1 MQESMICLQ
10 HSAIPSL
17 LKRWAQCQEWPVL
30 DTKHLRLMKIFL
42 FMKIKYVLKT
52 HGKHGTFTQC
62 TTSPGHLTPPTGSS
76 RSAWSKSAPIWCSK
90 PPCRSGSVMG
100 IGQWGCLLDPQNAD
114 LFSSSYPSGTA
125 GQSILNH
132 GEPYRTMFRWA
143 VSAHNHFLHT
153 TRKQGSDRFSV
164 ILSNH
169 KGYNLFFY
177 FLFFSLRHFS
187 LLFATCTLLN
197 FGAKICYLHC
207 SSIFP
212 WF

>member
-1 MQESMICLQ
+1 MSF
-10 HSAIPSL
+10 SIP
-17 LKRWAQCQEWPVL
+17 AC
-30 DTKHLRLMKIFL
+30 
-42 FMKIKYVLKT
+42 
-52 HGKHGTFTQC
+52 
-62 TTSPGHLTPPTGSS
+62 
-76 RSAWSKSAPIWCSK
+76 
-90 PPCRSGSVMG
+90 CRGSVMG

-197 FGAKICYLHC
+197 FGAKICHLHC